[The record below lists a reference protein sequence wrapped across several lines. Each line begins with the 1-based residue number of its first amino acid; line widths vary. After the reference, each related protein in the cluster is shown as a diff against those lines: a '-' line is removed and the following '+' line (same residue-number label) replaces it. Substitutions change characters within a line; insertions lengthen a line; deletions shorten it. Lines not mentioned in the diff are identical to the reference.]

1 MSLNSRCPSWF
12 HSNSLLL
19 NSIHFNG
26 RHQKSYQEKKQTIFS
41 GTSLRTHLCARSS
54 CCFHQIS
61 KDDLLYSFCFSL
73 LIIQSQQSA
82 RIFLQ
87 REGHLVIEP
96 AYFPVLS
103 RTSLSFVTGGRHPH
117 LASGLDFWNALDS
130 SKAPACLSTV
140 NPHGPSVSF
149 TDSLVKKKK
158 YKTQCKIQIRLGS
171 TFGIR
176 LPWNLLQLFAELY
189 PCSPKFLG
197 TSGVSQFWIKPDD
210 SSLSKDSQK
219 PIKQIC
225 KRIKWRKL
233 FWTQNRIFCNTEIVL
248 FPNFLS
254 WKGQKVNSF
263 CLKTTHWLYWWQSLE
278 IGKNIYISC
287 KIILHM
293 QKQCSSW
300 WGDGTETTPE
310 FVVTSGGPSSNQKF
324 YISGTENLN

>member
-103 RTSLSFVTGGRHPH
+103 RTSLSFETGGRHPH

-158 YKTQCKIQIRLGS
+158 NTKPNVKFKYDWEVHLVSDCLETYCSFLQNYTHVLPSSWAHLEFHSFGSNQMTAVCQKTARSPSNRYAK
-171 TFGIR
+171 
-176 LPWNLLQLFAELY
+176 EL
-189 PCSPKFLG
+189 
-197 TSGVSQFWIKPDD
+197 
-210 SSLSKDSQK
+210 
-219 PIKQIC
+219 
-225 KRIKWRKL
+225 
-233 FWTQNRIFCNTEIVL
+233 NEE
-248 FPNFLS
+248 
-254 WKGQKVNSF
+254 NSF
-263 CLKTTHWLYWWQSLE
+263 E
-278 IGKNIYISC
+278 P
-287 KIILHM
+287 KIEFSVT
-293 QKQCSSW
+293 QK
-300 WGDGTETTPE
+300 
-310 FVVTSGGPSSNQKF
+310 
-324 YISGTENLN
+324 